1 MNLPLRPST
10 QVVEITSKEAAEMS
24 LAVVDDSLDKD
35 FYKNDAGWK
44 RNDFSLAA
52 RAETLEQYTAIMA
65 RLNNSLLDVGKD
77 GGRQSKGLTREQ
89 GIALLKP
96 RYCQSYT
103 ELQMYS
109 DYVSSLDFV
118 NEKDNALVEKFNPK
132 SDEKDP
138 ESTGSESSAAAE

>member
-10 QVVEITSKEAAEMS
+10 VCVEISSQEAANMS

-65 RLNNSLLDVGKD
+65 RLNNTLVDVSKD
-77 GGRQSKGLTREQ
+77 GGRKSKGLTREQ

-103 ELQMYS
+103 EIQQYS
-109 DYVSSLDFV
+109 DYVSSLDFIS
-118 NEKDNALVEKFNPK
+118 EKDNALVEKFNPK
-132 SDEKDP
+132 NDETSDETTGG
-138 ESTGSESSAAAE
+138 ESVAAE